1 VRTHF
6 SDDMLWLP
14 YATAEYVS
22 VTGDDAVLAEKIPF
36 RRASLL
42 DQGQEERYGHYL
54 ETSASYSLFEHCR
67 RALAKGM
74 TSGPHNLPLI
84 GGGDWNDG
92 MNRVGIEGRG
102 ESIWLGWFLYSTLN
116 RFADMC
122 ERRGQDEPAAGYRQQ
137 ASDLAQA
144 IEHAAW
150 DGEWYLRAFYDD
162 GSPLGS
168 SENQECQIDSIAQ
181 SWGVLSG
188 GGDPQRAAQAMQ
200 SVSEHLVQRSQRL
213 VLLFTPPFDKTLRDP
228 GYIKGYPPGVREN
241 GGQYTHAALW
251 SAWAFLGLGRI
262 EEGFELFQLL
272 NPILHADTSEKA
284 VHYRVEPYVV
294 AGDVS
299 GAPPFTGQGG
309 WTWYTGSSSWMYRL
323 GLEGFLGL
331 KKRGDWLEVD
341 PRIPQNWPGFRI
353 TYRFGPATYE
363 FQVENPDHVNQGVQ
377 QVSLNGKAL
386 PDKVI
391 PLLQGGGNY
400 TVLIVMG

>member
-1 VRTHF
+1 
-6 SDDMLWLP
+6 
-14 YATAEYVS
+14 
-22 VTGDDAVLAEKIPF
+22 
-36 RRASLL
+36 
-42 DQGQEERYGHYL
+42 
-54 ETSASYSLFEHCR
+54 
-67 RALAKGM
+67 M
-74 TSGPHNLPLI
+74 TSGPHNLPLM
-84 GGGDWNDG
+84 GSGDWNDG

-102 ESIWLGWFLYSTLN
+102 ESTWLGWFLYSTLN
-116 RFADMC
+116 RFADLC
-122 ERRGQDEPAAGYRQQ
+122 ERRGQDEPAAGYRQR

-144 IEHAAW
+144 IEHSAW
-150 DGEWYLRAFYDD
+150 DGEWYLRAFFDD

-188 GGDPQRAAQAMQ
+188 GGDPQRAARAMQ
-200 SVSEHLVQRSQRL
+200 SVSEHLVRRSQRL

-251 SAWAFLGLGRI
+251 SAWASLGLGRI

-284 VHYRVEPYVV
+284 SHYRVEPYVV
-294 AGDVS
+294 AADVY

-331 KKRGDWLEVD
+331 KKRGDRLEMD
-341 PRIPQNWPGFRI
+341 PRIPRDWPGFRI
-353 TYRFGPATYE
+353 TYRFGTATYE
-363 FQVENPDHVNQGVQ
+363 FQVQNPGHVNQGVQ
-377 QVSLNGKAL
+377 QVSLNGQTL
-386 PDKVI
+386 PDKMI
-391 PLLQGGGNY
+391 PLSQDGGIY